1 MSNYNSIEKIISAEI
16 LRTNEDNLIANKICN
31 TNFAGEIKNAG
42 DSVVFIGM
50 NEPTVSNYTGT
61 LSYDS
66 TQDSAVTLDINQDKV
81 FAFKIKNLEEL
92 RSSIGLRDSQT
103 KRASYNLKKEVDT
116 YVLGLWGDAAN
127 QMDPVDATPANALSI
142 IAQLK
147 EKLEEANVPDG
158 QSWIVIP
165 PFLKAQLVIAGVKF
179 QINNGINGTG
189 MMDTRTS
196 LGVTCLFQISLPQ
209 AAAKPCALQAL
220 IPLSLT
226 RSRFSK
232 LRSLT
237 DLKIRSTPP
246 SEAGSYSVQRLSSRT
261 SLLPAL
267 SATAVTAFNTEST

>member
-61 LSYDS
+61 LSYDT

-127 QMDPVDATPANALSI
+127 QMDPVDATPANVLSI

-189 MMDTRTS
+189 MIGYTNE
-196 LGVTCLFQISLPQ
+196 LGCDLFVSNQLAASGGKTVCL
-209 AAAKPCALQAL
+209 
-220 IPLSLT
+220 
-226 RSRFSK
+226 
-232 LRSLT
+232 
-237 DLKIRSTPP
+237 
-246 SEAGSYSVQRLSSRT
+246 AGSYSAIAYAEQVLETQVIDRLENSFD
-261 SLLPAL
+261 
-267 SATAVTAFNTEST
+267 TAIRGRIVFGAKVIKPNELVACPVGNGGYSI